1 MIRRED
7 RDPPFRVGAMFACL
21 AAANILAWIW
31 AFAAFADRPVLLGSA
46 LLAWVFGLRHA
57 VDVDHIAA
65 IDNVVRKLT
74 RAGRHAHA
82 TGLYFSLG
90 HSTVVAL
97 ACVAIAVSAAAWD
110 LDPWKAALGGIGSA
124 VSAVFLLLAAAMN
137 LAALRGTWRA
147 FRLARLGEDGA
158 ARYTVGHGAA
168 PDGAGLGGS
177 GPLARLMR
185 KLPRFVS
192 RPGHMYPLGFLFG
205 LGFDTATEIGL
216 LALAAAQAV
225 HGMPPWQVMIFPA
238 LFTAAMALVD
248 TADSVFMVGVFGWAS
263 NDPVRKLWYNL
274 TVTATSVAVAVLVGG
289 IEALGLLADRL
300 NLDGGVWSLALRL
313 NNEQTAFGC
322 AVIGVFAVSWAISA
336 LLYRWRSRDPALTG
350 TE

>member
-1 MIRRED
+1 MIRPEN

-46 LLAWVFGLRHA
+46 LMAWVFGLRHA
-57 VDVDHIAA
+57 ADVDHIAA

-168 PDGAGLGGS
+168 PDRWPGSCGNCLASSAGPGICIRWDFYSGWGS
-177 GPLARLMR
+177 TRP
-185 KLPRFVS
+185 PR
-192 RPGHMYPLGFLFG
+192 
-205 LGFDTATEIGL
+205 
-216 LALAAAQAV
+216 
-225 HGMPPWQVMIFPA
+225 
-238 LFTAAMALVD
+238 
-248 TADSVFMVGVFGWAS
+248 SVFW
-263 NDPVRKLWYNL
+263 PWRPPRRC
-274 TVTATSVAVAVLVGG
+274 T
-289 IEALGLLADRL
+289 
-300 NLDGGVWSLALRL
+300 
-313 NNEQTAFGC
+313 GC
-322 AVIGVFAVSWAISA
+322 HPG
-336 LLYRWRSRDPALTG
+336 R
-350 TE
+350 